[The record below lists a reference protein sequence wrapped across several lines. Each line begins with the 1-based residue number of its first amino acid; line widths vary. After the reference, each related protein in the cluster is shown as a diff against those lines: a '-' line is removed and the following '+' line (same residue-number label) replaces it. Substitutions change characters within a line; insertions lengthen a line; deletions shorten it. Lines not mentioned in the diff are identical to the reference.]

1 MSDERSM
8 FQYERAAGP
17 PPRWLY
23 VLMTVAGAVELWL
36 YQRGHVRYQQLL
48 ARVGYQEGLMERA
61 SEVLIPLS
69 LLALGVSGLLKG
81 ASVRKFMG
89 AISLAMLAAGAV
101 AFVLSFFTD

>member
-1 MSDERSM
+1 
-8 FQYERAAGP
+8 
-17 PPRWLY
+17 
-23 VLMTVAGAVELWL
+23 
-36 YQRGHVRYQQLL
+36 
-48 ARVGYQEGLMERA
+48 MERA
-61 SEVLIPLS
+61 SEVLIRLS